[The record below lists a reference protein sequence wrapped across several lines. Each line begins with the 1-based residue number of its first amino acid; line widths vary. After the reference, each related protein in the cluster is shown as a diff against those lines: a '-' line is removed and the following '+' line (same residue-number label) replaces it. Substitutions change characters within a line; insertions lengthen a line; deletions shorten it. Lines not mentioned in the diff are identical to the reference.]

1 MSRAAPTRSTSGRGH
16 ARSSRIDRFEAGGA
30 RSRSGRRGAIAGRPR
45 PGGRRPRRRATRAPA
60 RAPRSFRPRRPR
72 GPPPA
77 GSRNIHCT
85 REGSTRGRV
94 PVAPTGAGR
103 IGVDHLPPMPARL
116 RPGTD
121 GDRPMERDLRD
132 SKPCREHRPEGASA
146 RRPGGDRVDSRGV
159 RWTSATRQPRT
170 TSDTE
175 ASVDR
180 EGCSVGRSTGTGSI
194 KAGNGGDSGD
204 GGSRNGRRS
213 TGSRFSPR
221 RIAFW
226 TA

>member
-30 RSRSGRRGAIAGRPR
+30 RSRSGRRGASAGRRR
-45 PGGRRPRRRATRAPA
+45 PGGRRPRRGATRAPA
-60 RAPRSFRPRRPR
+60 GAPRSFPPRRPR

-77 GSRNIHCT
+77 GSRNIHWT

-94 PVAPTGAGR
+94 PAAPAGEGR
-103 IGVDHLPPMPARL
+103 VGVDHLPPMPARL
-116 RPGTD
+116 GPGTD
-121 GDRPMERDLRD
+121 GDRPMERDLRGLE
-132 SKPCREHRPEGASA
+132 PCRENRRDGAAS
-146 RRPGGDRVDSRGV
+146 RRPVDDRVDSPGV
-159 RWTSATRQPRT
+159 RWTSATRQPGT

-175 ASVDR
+175 ASVDG
-180 EGCSVGRSTGTGSI
+180 EGCPAGRSTGTGSI
-194 KAGNGGDSGD
+194 RAGNGGASGD